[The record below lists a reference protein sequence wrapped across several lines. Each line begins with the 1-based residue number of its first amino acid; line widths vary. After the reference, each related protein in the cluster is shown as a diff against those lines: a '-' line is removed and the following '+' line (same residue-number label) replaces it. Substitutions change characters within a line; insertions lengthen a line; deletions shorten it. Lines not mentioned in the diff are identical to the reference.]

1 MIKYFSIFFI
11 SLLGYSQK
19 KIRVLDEQ
27 TSSPVSYANVWKEN
41 KIFTATDSLGYF
53 ISNQNNNV
61 NYKITAIGYNEK
73 YINSTDSIILIAPKE
88 NLLEEV
94 KIYKPKYLH
103 ITKYGY
109 VKKATFI
116 GVNFDATTPE
126 FIKFIP
132 NESIKSELTFI
143 NFISF
148 YTNTTSKKRK
158 INIIFYSVGKD
169 GKPYKNI
176 NDENIICNL
185 KKGKNIN
192 KIDLKKMKITFPKE
206 GIFIGI
212 QHLLIEEN
220 KYYPTTNNPNGK
232 SFCYEPFLSAT
243 QNPIKYDSWNMING
257 LWEIN
262 KWFSLNL
269 EVEISD

>member
-1 MIKYFSIFFI
+1 MIKYFLIILFSC
-11 SLLGYSQK
+11 LGYSQDR
-19 KIRVLDEQ
+19 IRVLNAQ
-27 TSSPVSYANVWKEN
+27 TSEPVSYANVWKEN

-53 ISNQNNNV
+53 ISNQKNNV

-73 YINSTDSIILIAPKE
+73 YINSTDSIILIVPKE
-88 NLLEEV
+88 NLLQEV
-94 KIYKPKYLH
+94 KIYNPKYLH
-103 ITKYGY
+103 TEKYGNA
-109 VKKATFI
+109 KKATFV

-132 NESIKSELTFI
+132 NESKKNEMKFI

-148 YTNTTSKKRK
+148 YTNTSSKKRK
-158 INIIFYSVGKD
+158 INIIFYSVGQD
-169 GKPYKNI
+169 GKPNKNI
-176 NDENIICNL
+176 NDENVICIL
-185 KKGKNIN
+185 KKGKTLN
-192 KIDLKKMKITFPKE
+192 KIDLKKMKIILPKE

-212 QHLLIEEN
+212 QHLLIEDN
-220 KYYPTTNNPNGK
+220 RYYSTINNPNEK
-232 SFCYEPFLSAT
+232 SFCYEPFLSST
-243 QNPIKYDSWNMING
+243 ENPIKYDSWNMQNG